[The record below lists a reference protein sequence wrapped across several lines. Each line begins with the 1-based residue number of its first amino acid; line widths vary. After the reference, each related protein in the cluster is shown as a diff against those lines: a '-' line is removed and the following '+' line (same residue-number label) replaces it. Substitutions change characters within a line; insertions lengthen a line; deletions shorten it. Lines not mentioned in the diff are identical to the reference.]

1 MEYFN
6 DNFIKKIGEA
16 YLGFKIKN
24 VMTMANR
31 GLFHLVIMDQ
41 AMDGIKMLTENN
53 LNHCYISI
61 MWIKIMD
68 HFNY

>member
-31 GLFHLVIMDQ
+31 VTFSSSNNGS